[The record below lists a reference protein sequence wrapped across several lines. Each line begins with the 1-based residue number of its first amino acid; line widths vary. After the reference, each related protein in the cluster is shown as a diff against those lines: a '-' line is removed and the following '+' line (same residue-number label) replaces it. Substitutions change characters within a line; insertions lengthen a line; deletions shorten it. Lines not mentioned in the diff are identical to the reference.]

1 MSWELRNGR
10 WYFYRV
16 ERKQGRLVKR
26 YCGGGLAGM
35 LAAKEVKTRANHR
48 VEQIRLV
55 REFEATMWHLDSV
68 TRLIR
73 EASRDALHAT
83 YIASGFVQ
91 NQFYHWRKQRSLGVA
106 KKKGKGKTR
115 KPQEPEQG
123 QQQEPAQQQGCN
135 KADTPETSAKSQLP
149 TSINQT
155 IEAIQQGR
163 SDLIDHLRSQLRQ
176 QPKVW
181 QHCGDLGRLTQAAW
195 TRQIAGDEHLVRE
208 SIMLRVDQQ
217 REELAGPNPTA
228 ATRLMVER
236 VVLGNLQLT
245 YFEQLLAQNANEM
258 LGSRLGDHLAQ
269 RLKSANF
276 ELREASRHLAKVQEL
291 QAEANPR
298 RPAAALKLFDP
309 DQKRR
314 TA

>member
-1 MSWELRNGR
+1 M
-10 WYFYRV
+10 
-16 ERKQGRLVKR
+16 
-26 YCGGGLAGM
+26 
-35 LAAKEVKTRANHR
+35 
-48 VEQIRLV
+48 
-55 REFEATMWHLDSV
+55 
-68 TRLIR
+68 
-73 EASRDALHAT
+73 
-83 YIASGFVQ
+83 
-91 NQFYHWRKQRSLGVA
+91 A
-106 KKKGKGKTR
+106 KKKRKGKTR
-115 KPQEPEQG
+115 KPQEPG
-123 QQQEPAQQQGCN
+123 QRQEPQQPEPAQQRESSN
-135 KADTPETSAKSQLP
+135 ADMSAPPAKTQLP
-149 TSINQT
+149 ASIAQT
-155 IEAIQQGR
+155 IEAIKQGR
-163 SDLIDHLRSQLRQ
+163 TDLIDHLRSQLRQ

-195 TRQIAGDEHLVRE
+195 ARQIAGDEHLVRE

-245 YFEQLLAQNANEM
+245 YFEQLLAQNANEL

-276 ELREASRHLAKVQEL
+276 ELREASRHLAKVEEL